1 MIIDAHLH
9 ADCRPVEDF
18 KNMHIAGVNAIVSC
32 AYDPLD
38 MKKSNVSF
46 EHFDRIINRESK
58 RVENEGIQLYCAVG
72 VHPRAIPKDYEI
84 VIQHLPHYLE
94 KDNVVAVGEI
104 GLEHAD
110 ELEQKVFIEQLKL
123 ADENE
128 YNIIVH
134 TPRTNKLEVTEKIIE
149 LLDEHICP
157 KLVQLDHVDFTIID
171 SLIDKEYTLGI
182 TIQPLKMST
191 EETVNMLE
199 EYGYDKFVLDS
210 DISYAPSNPMSLPE
224 TKHELEKKGINKNS
238 IDKVMYKNVL
248 KFHKIKL

>member
-18 KNMHIAGVNAIVSC
+18 KNMNMAGVDAIVSC

-38 MKKSNVSF
+38 MNKSNVSF
-46 EHFDRIINRESK
+46 EHFNRIINREAK
-58 RVENEGIQLYCAVG
+58 RVENEGIKLYCAVG
-72 VHPRAIPKDYEI
+72 VHPRAIPIDYDT
-84 VIQHLPHYLE
+84 VIEKLPEYLE
-94 KDNVVAVGEI
+94 KNNVIAIGEI
-104 GLEHAD
+104 GLERAD
-110 ELEQKVFIEQLKL
+110 ELEQEVFIKQLKL
-123 ADENE
+123 ADENG

-134 TPRTNKLEVTEKIIE
+134 TPRTNKKEVTNQIVK
-149 LLDEHICP
+149 LLDEHINP
-157 KLVQLDHVDFTIID
+157 KLVQLDHIDFSIID

-182 TIQPLKMST
+182 TVQPLKMST
-191 EETVNMLE
+191 DETVKMLE

-224 TKHELEKKGINKNS
+224 TKHELEKKGVDKNS

>member
-18 KNMHIAGVNAIVSC
+18 KNMNMAGVNAIVSC

-38 MKKSNVSF
+38 MNKSNVSF
-46 EHFDRIINRESK
+46 EHFNRIINRETK
-58 RVENEGIQLYCAVG
+58 RVENEGIKLFCAVG
-72 VHPRAIPKDYEI
+72 VHPRAIPIDYDK
-84 VIQHLPHYLE
+84 VIEKLPEYLE
-94 KDNVVAVGEI
+94 KNNVIAIGEI
-104 GLEHAD
+104 GLERAD
-110 ELEQKVFIEQLKL
+110 ELEQEVFIKQLKL
-123 ADENE
+123 ADEND

-134 TPRTNKLEVTEKIIE
+134 TPRTNKIEVTKKIIE
-149 LLDEHICP
+149 LLDEHINP
-157 KLVQLDHVDFTIID
+157 KLVQLDHVDFSIID
-171 SLIDKEYTLGI
+171 SLIDKDYTLGI

-191 EETVNMLE
+191 EETVKMLE

-224 TKHELEKKGINKNS
+224 TKHELEKNGVNKNS

-248 KFHKIKL
+248 KFHKINL